1 MKHRKILI
9 VEDEKITALDLELT
23 LVDLGY
29 IVVGSAANGENAI
42 EMAQQ
47 LKPDLV
53 LMDIH
58 LNTSMLGT
66 EAARIIVEKQQLPV
80 VFLTAYTDNRSLDAA
95 SNCLPYGYLVKPFE
109 KREVDATI
117 RIAFARYD
125 ADIEIRLSEQRLR
138 LALDAAHMSVW
149 EWQSPSTL
157 NTNNTAQLVAVDPPG
172 VISQPLDMLL
182 EHIHPEDRIAVQQ
195 DVENTAHFS
204 RIIRMRKSQQSE
216 YRRVELFANLF
227 LWSDNNCR
235 VVGVAQDVD
244 DRYKADEKLRQAS
257 AVFNC
262 TSEGIIITDGG
273 RKIISVNPAFEEI
286 TGYELSEVEGLDP
299 DDFLHARRHS
309 DQFYPRLHDEGKNFW
324 SGEIGCSTKSGHRFP
339 AWEHVCSVYDEVG
352 HLTNYVFT
360 FSDISELRRA
370 EKNLARMAYLDALT
384 GLGNRVHMERVLED
398 AMERRDDSRSS
409 VAVLYMDLDGF
420 KVVNDTL
427 GHSEGDRLLQ
437 ILAQRFQD
445 SVREGDIVTR
455 IGGDEFVIVVQ
466 DIESE
471 VGLRKMAQKL
481 LRAVQAPIELNRET
495 VEVSVSIG
503 VAISKPSIKDS
514 DELLRAADTA
524 LFEAKH
530 QGKNRICFYDFVLAM
545 ESGERLRIERHLKQA
560 LNNHELTVEY
570 QPLIDIDNQRVR
582 GAEALCRWYH
592 PELGMIPPDRFI
604 PIAEQ
609 SDMIINIGAW
619 VLQESCRAIRGWLD
633 AGIKDVSVAVNVSVR
648 QLCDTSFCNIVAAAL
663 KKYDLDVSSL
673 ELEITESALQSNDR
687 VRNQLDQLRT
697 LGVRLAI
704 DDFGTGY
711 SSLSRLKHLP
721 IDRVKIDRSF
731 VKDLP
736 NDESDIEICR
746 AILALCKVLDMQVT
760 AEGVEN
766 EAQLNM
772 LRDMGCG
779 CIQGYYFSRSLVH
792 ERFIEW
798 AKAYNKI
805 A

>member
-23 LVDLGY
+23 IVDLGY
-29 IVVGSAANGENAI
+29 IVVGSAASGEHAI

-58 LNTSMLGT
+58 LNTAMLGT

-149 EWQSPSTL
+149 EWESPSTL
-157 NTNNTAQLVAVDPPG
+157 SNTVERVAANPPG
-172 VISQPLDMLL
+172 VISQPLNILL
-182 EHIHPEDRIAVQQ
+182 EHIHPEDRVAVQQ
-195 DVENTAHFS
+195 DVENSAHFS
-204 RIIRMRKSQQSE
+204 RTIRMRKSSDDE
-216 YRRVELFANLF
+216 YRRIELFANLF
-227 LWSDNNCR
+227 LWSDSNYR

-262 TSEGIIITDGG
+262 TSEGIIITDEY
-273 RKIISVNPAFEEI
+273 RKIISVNPAFEKI
-286 TGYELSEVEGLDP
+286 TNYSINEVAGLDP

-309 DQFYPRLHDEGKNFW
+309 DQFYPRLQDEGKNFW
-324 SGEIGCSTKSGHRFP
+324 SGEIGCTTKSGHRFP

-352 HLTNYVFT
+352 SLTNYVFT

-370 EKNLARMAYLDALT
+370 ERNLARMAYLDALT

-398 AMERRDDSRSS
+398 AMASRDESGVS

-466 DIESE
+466 DADGEA
-471 VGLRKMAQKL
+471 GLRKMAQKL

-503 VAISKPSIKDS
+503 VAISKPSIKDF

-530 QGKNRICFYDFVLAM
+530 QGKNRVCFYDFVLAM
-545 ESGERLRIERHLKQA
+545 ESSERLRIERHLKQA
-560 LNNHELTVEY
+560 LNNNELTVEY
-570 QPLIDIDNQRVR
+570 QPLIDITNQRVR

-592 PELGMIPPDRFI
+592 PELGIIPPDRFI

-609 SDMIINIGAW
+609 SEVIINIGAW
-619 VLQESCRAIRGWLD
+619 VLQESCRAVRGWLD
-633 AGIKDVSVAVNVSVR
+633 AGIQDVSVAVNVSVR
-648 QLCDTSFCNIVAAAL
+648 QLCDTSFCNTVAAAL
-663 KKYDLDVSSL
+663 KKYDLDAANL

-687 VRNQLDQLRT
+687 VRNQLEQLRA

-736 NDESDIEICR
+736 YDESDVEICR
-746 AILALCKVLDMQVT
+746 AILALCNVLDMQVT

-766 EAQLNM
+766 EAQLLM
-772 LRDMGCG
+772 LSDIGCG
-779 CIQGYYFSRSLVH
+779 CIQGYYFSRSLLY

>member
-29 IVVGSAANGENAI
+29 IVVGSAANGEDAI

-58 LNTSMLGT
+58 LNTAMLGT
-66 EAARIIVEKQQLPV
+66 EAARIIVENQQFPI

-95 SNCLPYGYLVKPFE
+95 TDCFPYGYLVKPFE
-109 KREVDATI
+109 KREVDAAI

-125 ADIEIRLSEQRLR
+125 VDVEIRLSEQRLR
-138 LALDAAHMSVW
+138 LALDVAHMSVW
-149 EWQSPSTL
+149 EWQSPSIM
-157 NTNNTAQLVAVDPPG
+157 NNTAEPVAANHPS
-172 VISQPLDMLL
+172 VISQPLEILL

-195 DVENTAHFS
+195 DVESSAYFN
-204 RIIRMRKSQQSE
+204 RLIRMRKSEESE

-227 LWSDNNCR
+227 LWSDNDCR
-235 VVGVAQDVD
+235 VIGVAQDVD
-244 DRYKADEKLRQAS
+244 DKYKADEKIRQAS
-257 AVFNC
+257 AVFTC
-262 TSEGIIITDGG
+262 TSEGIIITDDC
-273 RKIISVNPAFEEI
+273 RKIISVNPAFKEI
-286 TGYELSEVEGLDP
+286 TGYELNEVEGLDP
-299 DDFLHARRHS
+299 DDFLHDRRHS
-309 DQFYPRLHDEGKNFW
+309 DKFYPWLQSEDKNFW
-324 SGEIGCSTKSGHRFP
+324 SGEIGCTTKSGHRFP
-339 AWEHVCSVYDEVG
+339 AWEHVCSVYDDVG
-352 HLTNYVFT
+352 NLTNYVFT
-360 FSDISELRRA
+360 FSDISELRRV
-370 EKNLARMAYLDALT
+370 EKNLARMAYIDALT

-398 AMERRDDSRSS
+398 AMARRYDSGAS

-437 ILAQRFQD
+437 ILAQRFQN
-445 SVREGDIVTR
+445 SVRDGDIVTR

-466 DIESE
+466 DADGE

-481 LRAVQAPIELNRET
+481 LNAVQVPIELNRET

-503 VAISKPSIKDS
+503 VAISKPSIKDF

-530 QGKNRICFYDFVLAM
+530 QGKNRVCFYDFILAM

-560 LNNHELTVEY
+560 LNNNELIVEY
-570 QPLIDIDNQRVR
+570 QPLIDINNQRVR

-592 PELGMIPPDRFI
+592 PEFGIIPPDRFI

-619 VLQESCRAIRGWLD
+619 VLQEGCRAVRGWLD
-633 AGIKDVSVAVNVSVR
+633 AGLQDVSVAVNVSVR
-648 QLCDTSFCNIVAAAL
+648 QLCDTSFCNMVTAAL
-663 KKYDLDVSSL
+663 DTYNLDSSKL

-687 VRNQLDQLRT
+687 VRNQLDQLRA

-731 VKDLP
+731 INDLP
-736 NDESDIEICR
+736 DDESDVEICR
-746 AILALCKVLDMQVT
+746 AIIALCKVLDMQVT
-760 AEGVEN
+760 AEGVES
-766 EAQLNM
+766 EAQLM
-772 LRDMGCG
+772 ILSDMGCE
-779 CIQGYYFSRSLVH
+779 CVQGYYFSRSLAGD
-792 ERFIEW
+792 RFVEW
-798 AKAYNKI
+798 TKAYNKR

>member
-29 IVVGSAANGENAI
+29 IVVGSAASGEHAI

-58 LNTSMLGT
+58 LNTAMLGT

-149 EWQSPSTL
+149 EWESPSTL
-157 NTNNTAQLVAVDPPG
+157 SNTVERVAANPPG
-172 VISQPLDMLL
+172 VISQPLNILL
-182 EHIHPEDRIAVQQ
+182 EHIHPEDRVAVQQ
-195 DVENTAHFS
+195 DVENSAHFS
-204 RIIRMRKSQQSE
+204 RTIRMRKSSDDE
-216 YRRVELFANLF
+216 YRRIELFANLF
-227 LWSDNNCR
+227 LWSDSNYR

-262 TSEGIIITDGG
+262 TSEGIIITDEY
-273 RKIISVNPAFEEI
+273 RKIISVNPAFEKI
-286 TGYELSEVEGLDP
+286 TNYSINEVAGLDP

-309 DQFYPRLHDEGKNFW
+309 DQFYPRLQDEGKNFW
-324 SGEIGCSTKSGHRFP
+324 SGEIGCTTKSGHRFP

-352 HLTNYVFT
+352 SLTNYVFT

-370 EKNLARMAYLDALT
+370 ERNLARMAYLDALT

-398 AMERRDDSRSS
+398 AMASRDESGVS

-466 DIESE
+466 DADGEA
-471 VGLRKMAQKL
+471 GLRKMAQKL

-503 VAISKPSIKDS
+503 VAISKPSIKDF

-530 QGKNRICFYDFVLAM
+530 QGKNRVCFYDFVLAM
-545 ESGERLRIERHLKQA
+545 ESSERLRIERHLKQA
-560 LNNHELTVEY
+560 LNNNELTVEY
-570 QPLIDIDNQRVR
+570 QPLIDITNQRVR

-592 PELGMIPPDRFI
+592 PELGIIPPDRFI

-609 SDMIINIGAW
+609 SEVIINIGAW
-619 VLQESCRAIRGWLD
+619 VLQESCRAVRGWLD
-633 AGIKDVSVAVNVSVR
+633 AGIQDVSVAVNVSVR
-648 QLCDTSFCNIVAAAL
+648 QLCDTSFCNTVAAAL
-663 KKYDLDVSSL
+663 KKYDLDAANL

-687 VRNQLDQLRT
+687 VRNQLEQLRA

-736 NDESDIEICR
+736 YDESDVEICR
-746 AILALCKVLDMQVT
+746 AILALCNVLDMQVT

-766 EAQLNM
+766 EAQLLM
-772 LRDMGCG
+772 LSDIGCG
-779 CIQGYYFSRSLVH
+779 CIQGYYFSRSLLY